1 MERIRLQFIN
11 DNIHKLFNLDSLLAF
26 TPNISL
32 DFESTC
38 ILNEITSLIG
48 VWNLRSSLQKSPD
61 EYRSLF
67 IEYIE
72 LETLKYIINTKC
84 LEYYKGKLQSQS
96 SFYTIDGN
104 FDIFKESFYKYL
116 NNYVEFNITSFKNS
130 SI

>member
-11 DNIHKLFNLDSLLAF
+11 DNIHKLFNLDSLFTF
-26 TPNISL
+26 TPNINL

-38 ILNEITSLIG
+38 VLNEITSFIG
-48 VWNLRSSLQKSPD
+48 VWNLRSSIRQNQD

-72 LETLKYIINTKC
+72 LETLKHIINTKC

-96 SFYTIDGN
+96 FYTIDGN
-104 FDIFKESFYKYL
+104 FDIFKDSFYTYL
-116 NNYVEFNITSFKNS
+116 NNYVEFNIRSFKNC
-130 SI
+130 